1 MLTALLMQRVAKL
14 GVAEVDKDGQSE
26 TCDITV
32 ADIIGPL
39 LLKEVGTR
47 AEAPA
52 DCSNRARDA
61 RFSLLSY
68 SFSLVG
74 RAPAATLNSA
84 PLMGPHHTHGAGRRR
99 YNADGRTC
107 VVTLAAHIN
116 APPICRA
123 CRTRR
128 FATSSASR

>member
-74 RAPAATLNSA
+74 PAATLNSA